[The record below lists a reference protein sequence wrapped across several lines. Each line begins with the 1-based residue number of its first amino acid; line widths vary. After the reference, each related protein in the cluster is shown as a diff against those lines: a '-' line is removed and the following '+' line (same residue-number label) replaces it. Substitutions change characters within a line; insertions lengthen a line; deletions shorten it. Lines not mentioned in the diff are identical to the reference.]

1 MGFGNMS
8 NKGKKLS
15 GNHSKTIIR
24 VMWWSLA
31 CFMAFLLILSMLIY
45 NGVIGYMPPV
55 EELMHPR
62 DRYATTI
69 YTSDGVEMGKFYR
82 SKGNRSYVDFEQMSP
97 HLKDALVA
105 TEDVRFEQ
113 HSGIDV
119 RAIFRSLIK
128 RVILGKHSAGGGSTI
143 TQQLAK
149 QLYSPEASGLFARAL
164 QKPIEWAIAI
174 KIERFY
180 TKDEIVKM
188 YFNQFDFLNNAV
200 GISSASWVYFGKKP
214 KDLNVQEAATLVGM
228 CKNPSYYN
236 PFRFPERVKERRN
249 VVFDQMYKAGMLT
262 SESCAALKATPLIL
276 NEHKVETHEDGIA
289 PYFREELHRIL
300 MADEPDSTKYSNIN
314 AYNADKYNWDNNPVY
329 GWCKKNK
336 RKDGRNY
343 DIYSDGLK
351 IYTTVDSRMQQMAEA
366 AVSEHM
372 MEAQKRFF
380 QNECGGKFTDP
391 YTRNPDEMSKATKE
405 RVINMAIR
413 STERYRAM
421 KAEGKTH
428 DEIMKAFDE
437 KVEMRVFDYNAPDHE
452 IVRVMSPRDSIM
464 YMKTFLRCGMV
475 AMDPRNGKVKAY
487 VGGPDFKHF
496 KYDMVSTGTR
506 QIGSTAKPFVFSL
519 AMQNGFT
526 PCSTDFENSTRGFGK
541 WQPKGGSHGLG
552 LHPQL
557 RDALAV
563 SSNWVPPQILLR
575 LGAPALVDALHN
587 DFGITS
593 KLDTTLTLALGSC
606 EISLLEMVSAY
617 AAFANYG
624 QRPLPLMVSR
634 NCDNRGNVI
643 AEFFPKLNQAISAES
658 SYRMVE
664 MLRGV
669 VTRGTGRR
677 LGTYNFKGDVCGK
690 TGTTN
695 YNADA
700 WWVGFTPEIV
710 CGVWF
715 GGEDRYIHFQST
727 GEGQGAAAALPI
739 FGKFLRKVYNSKELP
754 YDENAKFIVPSDFK
768 MCEDKI
774 YDNEGGVVY
783 EHSGDGDGED
793 GDGPHPDPA
802 VAAEDQSAVNDM
814 FN

>member
-1 MGFGNMS
+1 MAKN
-8 NKGKKLS
+8 NRKGLRS
-15 GNHSKTIIR
+15 SSSTIIK

-31 CFMAFLLILSMLIY
+31 CFLAFLLILSVLIY
-45 NGVIGYMPPV
+45 HGVIGYMPQV
-55 EELMHPR
+55 EELMNPR
-62 DRYATTI
+62 DRYASAI

-82 SKGNRSYVDFEQMSP
+82 SKGNRSYVDFQQMSP

-105 TEDVRFEQ
+105 TEDVRFEE

-119 RAIFRSLIK
+119 KALFRSLIK
-128 RVILGKHSAGGGSTI
+128 RVIMGNQSAGGGSTI

-149 QLYSPEASGLFARAL
+149 QLYSPESANIFERAL

-174 KIERFY
+174 KIEKLY

-200 GISSASWVYFGKKP
+200 GISSAAWVYFGKKP

-262 SESCAALKATPLIL
+262 SESCSALKATPLIL

-289 PYFREELHRIL
+289 PYFREELRRIL
-300 MADEPDSTKYSNIN
+300 MADEPDPKKYSNIN

-336 RKDGRNY
+336 KKDGSNY

-351 IYTTVDSRMQQMAEA
+351 IYTTIDSRMQRMAEE
-366 AVSEHM
+366 AVTEHM
-372 MEAQKRFF
+372 VDAQKRFF
-380 QNECGGKFTDP
+380 NHECGGRYTDP
-391 YTRNPDEMSKATKE
+391 YTRNPAEMSKATKQ
-405 RVINMAIR
+405 RVINLAIR
-413 STERYRAM
+413 SSERYHRM
-421 KAEGKTH
+421 KAEGKSH
-428 DEIMKAFDE
+428 EEIMKAFDE
-437 KVEMRVFDYNAPDHE
+437 KMEMRVFDYNAPDRE
-452 IVRVMSPRDSIM
+452 ILRVMSPRDSIM

-475 AMDPRNGKVKAY
+475 AMDPRSGKIKAY

-519 AMQNGFT
+519 AMQNGFN
-526 PCSTDFENSTRGFGK
+526 PCSTDFENSTRGFGS
-541 WQPKGGSHGLG
+541 WQPKGGSHGLS

-563 SSNWVPPQILLR
+563 SSNWIPPQILLR
-575 LGAPALVDALHN
+575 LGVPALVDALHN
-587 DFGITS
+587 DFGVTS
-593 KLDTTLTLALGSC
+593 QLDSSLTLALGSC

-617 AAFANYG
+617 SAFANYG
-624 QRPLPLMVSR
+624 QRSLPLMVTR
-634 NCDNRGNVI
+634 ICDNRGNVI
-643 AEFFPKLNQAISAES
+643 AEFFPTQNQAISKES

-669 VTRGTGRR
+669 PFLPVLFLMTA
-677 LGTYNFKGDVCGK
+677 F
-690 TGTTN
+690 
-695 YNADA
+695 
-700 WWVGFTPEIV
+700 
-710 CGVWF
+710 
-715 GGEDRYIHFQST
+715 
-727 GEGQGAAAALPI
+727 AAS
-739 FGKFLRKVYNSKELP
+739 R
-754 YDENAKFIVPSDFK
+754 
-768 MCEDKI
+768 MCCVER
-774 YDNEGGVVY
+774 
-783 EHSGDGDGED
+783 
-793 GDGPHPDPA
+793 
-802 VAAEDQSAVNDM
+802 
-814 FN
+814 

>member
-1 MGFGNMS
+1 MI
-8 NKGKKLS
+8 KKVVL
-15 GNHSKTIIR
+15 ILWILL
-24 VMWWSLA
+24 VLAILA
-31 CFMAFLLILSMLIY
+31 CVVLFAAIAK
-45 NGVIGYMPPV
+45 GWIGYMPPV
-55 EELMHPR
+55 EDLENPN
-62 DRYATTI
+62 YKFATEVI
-69 YTSDGVEMGKFYR
+69 SEDGQVLGTYSY
-82 SKGNRSYVDFEQMSP
+82 SKENRVYVGYDDLSP
-97 HLKDALVA
+97 HLISALIA
-105 TEDVRFEQ
+105 TEDVRFAD

-119 RAIFRSLIK
+119 KALFRALVK
-128 RVILGKHSAGGGSTI
+128 RGLLMQKNAGGGSTI
-143 TQQLAK
+143 TQQLSK
-149 QLYSPEASGLFARAL
+149 QLYSPSAGNVMERLF
-164 QKPIEWAIAI
+164 QKPIEWVIAV
-174 KIERFY
+174 KLERYY
-180 TKDEIVKM
+180 TKEEILTM
-188 YFNQFDFLNNAV
+188 YLNKFDFLNNAV
-200 GISSASWVYFGKKP
+200 GIKTAAFTYFGCLP
-214 KDLNVQEAATLVGM
+214 RDLKAEEAATLVGM

-289 PYFREELHRIL
+289 PYFREELRRIL

-314 AYNADKYNWDNNPVY
+314 AYYADKYNWDNNPVY

-372 MEAQKRFF
+372 IEAQKRFF
-380 QNECGGKFTDP
+380 QNECGSKFTDP

-634 NCDNRGNVI
+634 ICDNRGNVI

-677 LGTYNFKGDVCGK
+677 LGAYNFKGDVCGK